1 MANGGF
7 GVTYSWCAYNNPD
20 AQTMKSFYA
29 SNPDA
34 KWVPIDQVKGEN
46 GNPQDDPATSAAW
59 AYFGITNTATDPE
72 RLYAMYDD
80 MCGLDNYIERRYGVE
95 GEDYTIDENG
105 LYNPIIAPES
115 DENNTQ
121 NIGLNLF
128 NNLFNRK
135 DEGLISNT
143 PETKAL
149 FEKSGANSRDR
160 AAQLVEWRNPADL
173 TLFTPIQADVEDE
186 VNRYIW
192 AVIGGQ
198 DSVDNWDTYIST
210 LNSLGLEEAVAEAQE
225 VYNAQAEKLQAYQDN
240 KTNQG

>member
-1 MANGGF
+1 
-7 GVTYSWCAYNNPD
+7 
-20 AQTMKSFYA
+20 
-29 SNPDA
+29 
-34 KWVPIDQVKGEN
+34 
-46 GNPQDDPATSAAW
+46 
-59 AYFGITNTATDPE
+59 
-72 RLYAMYDD
+72 MYDD

-198 DSVDNWDTYIST
+198 DSVDNWDTYISVSYT
-210 LNSLGLEEAVAEAQE
+210 HLD
-225 VYNAQAEKLQAYQDN
+225 VYKRQLSQVSGVFAHVCRNTQL
-240 KTNQG
+240 